1 MKKFLLGFLIGLV
14 FAGLGALI
22 VGLAAMRLGE
32 RRPTVSSSST
42 LLLRLEGDMP
52 EQQPVDVPLPFLA
65 GQQPLTIPETWQLLK
80 KAAADSRIKAVVI
93 EPRGLSIGWAKLE
106 ELHADLLAFKKSGKP
121 VYAFLRG
128 AGGHEYYL
136 ATAADKI
143 FMAPED
149 ELDLKGLRAELVYVK
164 GTLDKLGV
172 SMEFEHVGKY
182 KDAPDEF
189 TKTGPSPETLEVTN
203 EILDQYYGDLVNVIA
218 QGRKKTAAD
227 VKALVDQGP
236 FVAPNALAGGLVD
249 ELLYED
255 EMYKRL
261 KDQLKTDT
269 KRIAAQDYSRAS
281 VPGAEGKS
289 RIALITADGDITRGG
304 SSDSVSD
311 TGITDNGM
319 AKTLRAV
326 EDDSSIKG
334 AILRIDSPGGD
345 AFASD
350 DILHEVKMLSAKK
363 PLLISMSDYAA
374 SGGYFMAMS
383 GDPIV
388 AYSNTLTGSIGVFF
402 GRANLRGLYDK
413 IGLKKEILSRGHF
426 ATIDSEDGPLTDEE
440 RAKLRKEIEQF
451 YHAFVERVAAG
462 RKRPYDQV
470 APLAE
475 GRVWL
480 GIQAKQNGLVD
491 EIGGLDRALDMIKER
506 AKIPASEKVT
516 LVTFPP
522 KRTLFEMLFNRDGGD
537 ESDAEAALLERKVE
551 SLVGHFPLRA
561 LSRGGMLRLMP
572 FHVEVK

>member
-1 MKKFLLGFLIGLV
+1 MKKFLLGFVIGLI
-14 FAGLGALI
+14 FAGLGAII
-22 VGLAAMRLGE
+22 VGFAAVRLSD
-32 RRPTVSSSST
+32 RRPAVSNNST
-42 LLLRLEGDMP
+42 LVLRLEGDMP
-52 EQQPVDVPLPFLA
+52 EQQPVDVPLPFLE
-65 GQQPLTIPETWQLLK
+65 GQQPLTVPETWQLLR

-93 EPRGLSIGWAKLE
+93 EPRGLAIGWAKLE

-172 SMEFEHVGKY
+172 SMEFEHIGKY
-182 KDAPDEF
+182 KDAPDQF

-203 EILDQYYGDLVNVIA
+203 QILDQYFGDLVNVIA
-218 QGRKKTAAD
+218 QGRHKTPDA
-227 VKALVDQGP
+227 VKTLIDEGP

-249 ELLYED
+249 ELVYED
-255 EMYKRL
+255 EMYKRV
-261 KDQLKTDT
+261 KDQLKTEI
-269 KRIAAQDYSRAS
+269 KRIGARDYTRVAL
-281 VPGAEGKS
+281 PGAEGKS

-304 SSDSVSD
+304 SGDSISDSGITD
-311 TGITDNGM
+311 TGII
-319 AKTLRAV
+319 KILRDV

-334 AILRIDSPGGD
+334 VVLRIDSPGGD

-363 PLLISMSDYAA
+363 PMVISMSDYAA
-374 SGGYFMAMS
+374 SGGYFIAMS
-383 GDPIV
+383 GDPVV

-402 GRANLRGLYDK
+402 GRVNLRGLYDK
-413 IGLKKEILSRGHF
+413 IGLKKEILKRGHF
-426 ATIDSEDGPLTDEE
+426 AAIDSEDGPLNDEE
-440 RAKLRKEIEQF
+440 RAKLHKEIEQF
-451 YHAFVERVAAG
+451 YHAFVDRVATG

-480 GIQAKQNGLVD
+480 GAQAKQNGLVD
-491 EIGGLDRALDMIKER
+491 EIGGLDRALDLVKER
-506 AKIPASEKVT
+506 AKIPTAEKVT
-516 LVTFPP
+516 LVNYPP
-522 KRTLFEMLFNRDGGD
+522 KRTLFEMLFNRGGD
-537 ESDAEAALLERKVE
+537 QSGAEAAVLERQVE
-551 SLVGHFPLRA
+551 ALVGHFPLRA
-561 LSRGGMLRLMP
+561 LAHGGMLRLMP
-572 FHVEVK
+572 FRVDVK